1 MLKSHYTNTCTP
13 PPLLLE
19 EIVFLQAVLPRNKL
33 MSSKRV
39 AIDFG
44 GLIALWLLS
53 GCKQVPESWGTE
65 AGINDL
71 IFKSSGLP

>member
-1 MLKSHYTNTCTP
+1 MACAGITLSQHVHAAAAGK
-13 PPLLLE
+13 
-19 EIVFLQAVLPRNKL
+19 IVFLQAVLPRNKL
-33 MSSKRV
+33 MSLKRV

-53 GCKQVPESWGTE
+53 GCKQVPESLGTE